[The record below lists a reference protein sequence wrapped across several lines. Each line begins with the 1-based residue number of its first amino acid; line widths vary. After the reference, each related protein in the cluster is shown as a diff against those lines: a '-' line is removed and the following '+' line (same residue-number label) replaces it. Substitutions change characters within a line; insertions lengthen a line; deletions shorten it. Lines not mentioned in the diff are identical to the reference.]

1 MAIESVVSALKRERE
16 STVSVD
22 SDELPSKIQQPT
34 ASSQRLIYQRTD
46 DSKPQNKLVIGP
58 AGTNH

>member
-34 ASSQRLIYQRTD
+34 ASSQQ
-46 DSKPQNKLVIGP
+46 P
-58 AGTNH
+58 AINLSTH